1 MWIDGNAQAGFRSHL
16 ENEFSSINVFNL
28 RGNQR
33 TSGELSRREGGKV
46 FGSGSRTPISVT
58 LLVKK
63 PNQKTEKAAI
73 NYYDIGDYLSR
84 EKKLEMIKGFSSIR
98 NIDWVT
104 LTPDKH
110 NDWINFRNDIFS
122 SFIPIGDKKEETHNT
137 YFASRYSR
145 GIATARD
152 QFCWNYSESLST
164 KNINTIID
172 FYNEQRRAYHV
183 AKEKDDKLKLESF
196 VTYDSTKITWNRG
209 FKQDLERGMEFNFSA
224 ENIYKGLYRPFC
236 KQHIYFTKELNDM
249 TYHMTKLFPAQG
261 YQNIVICVSG
271 LGGSKDHSTLITNMV
286 PDLNIL
292 DAGTQCF
299 PFYWYEKKDKI
310 QGGLFEKTEDEYIR
324 QDAISD
330 FILDQG
336 KTRYGPKVIKED
348 IFYYV
353 YGILHS
359 PEYRKTFA
367 NDLKKTLPRLPLVE
381 TPTDFWAFAGA
392 GRKLANLHLNYE
404 NQPPPKE
411 VLVNDKPASSL
422 SFTDSQLAINK
433 MEFPTKGQK
442 DTIIYNSHVT
452 ISNIPA
458 KTYDY
463 IVNGKPAIEWIMER
477 YAITTHKESGIRN
490 DPNDWGREN
499 GDPHYIL
506 DLLLSVI
513 SVSMGTVDIVAGL
526 PKVEWG

>member
-224 ENIYKGLYRPFC
+224 ENIYK
-236 KQHIYFTKELNDM
+236 
-249 TYHMTKLFPAQG
+249 
-261 YQNIVICVSG
+261 V
-271 LGGSKDHSTLITNMV
+271 
-286 PDLNIL
+286 
-292 DAGTQCF
+292 
-299 PFYWYEKKDKI
+299 
-310 QGGLFEKTEDEYIR
+310 
-324 QDAISD
+324 
-330 FILDQG
+330 FID
-336 KTRYGPKVIKED
+336 R
-348 IFYYV
+348 
-353 YGILHS
+353 S
-359 PEYRKTFA
+359 A
-367 NDLKKTLPRLPLVE
+367 NNT
-381 TPTDFWAFAGA
+381 
-392 GRKLANLHLNYE
+392 
-404 NQPPPKE
+404 
-411 VLVNDKPASSL
+411 
-422 SFTDSQLAINK
+422 
-433 MEFPTKGQK
+433 
-442 DTIIYNSHVT
+442 
-452 ISNIPA
+452 
-458 KTYDY
+458 
-463 IVNGKPAIEWIMER
+463 
-477 YAITTHKESGIRN
+477 
-490 DPNDWGREN
+490 
-499 GDPHYIL
+499 YIL
-506 DLLLSVI
+506 RKS
-513 SVSMGTVDIVAGL
+513 
-526 PKVEWG
+526 